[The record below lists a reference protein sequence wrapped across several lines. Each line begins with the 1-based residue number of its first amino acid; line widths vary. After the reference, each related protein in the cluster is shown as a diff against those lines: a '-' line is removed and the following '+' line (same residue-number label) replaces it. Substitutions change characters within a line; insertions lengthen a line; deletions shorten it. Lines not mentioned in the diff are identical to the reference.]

1 MPSPAAP
8 NSGFGGW
15 QASTRIRQPG
25 CGQID
30 VWLLLSADYL
40 SRQDSLLNCL
50 NGQERCRAQKKKI
63 PSKKFE
69 YILAQAALRCVLA
82 QVLGIKH
89 DEVSYQRGHKGKP
102 ALSALHERPDLHFNI
117 SHSSGMMLIAI
128 SAAGEVGVDLEG
140 INTSTSIDLVSR
152 RAFSQREC
160 VDLQNQMED
169 VRRPYFF
176 QLWTCKEAVVKCSGD
191 GIHSG
196 MSKFSI
202 IFPFAGS
209 AKITAAQGLQS
220 KVMTYSISPLPLGIH
235 HKGALVC
242 AGEFK
247 KLNLHYLADLPI

>member
-160 VDLQNQMED
+160 VDLQKPDGRRTSSVFFSALDLQRGGGQMFW
-169 VRRPYFF
+169 RWNSFRN
-176 QLWTCKEAVVKCSGD
+176 VK
-191 GIHSG
+191 IQHH
-196 MSKFSI
+196 FSI
-202 IFPFAGS
+202 RRKCKNHRS
-209 AKITAAQGLQS
+209 ARTAIKSHDVFDITSAAWNSSQRSPGL
-220 KVMTYSISPLPLGIH
+220 
-235 HKGALVC
+235 C
-242 AGEFK
+242 R
-247 KLNLHYLADLPI
+247 